1 MSSVLDSSVLVA
13 ALTDS
18 GRTGAWAIERLSSGP
33 VYTPGLAVV
42 EAMNILRNLE
52 RARRIDK
59 VEASAACDDL
69 LRLELELLPLE
80 PFSARVW
87 ELRHNLS
94 AYDAWYV
101 AAAEQLDLPLATL
114 DRRMSRATGP
124 RCDFLLPR

>member
-18 GRTGAWAIERLSSGP
+18 GRTGAWAIDRLSSGP

-101 AAAEQLDLPLATL
+101 AAAEQLELPLATL

-124 RCDFLLPR
+124 RCNFLLPR